1 MAGMAQLLQMMQDQQ
16 AKCGPL
22 YDAIENDDFEL
33 AIKLGN
39 SRDLRG
45 FPLAQA
51 LREKVPTL
59 EEVPSQFREPFAAA
73 ASSRCFSL
81 EFFY

>member
-51 LREKVPTL
+51 LRGY
-59 EEVPSQFREPFAAA
+59 SY
-73 ASSRCFSL
+73 ASTRGFHRALDSCVL
-81 EFFY
+81 L